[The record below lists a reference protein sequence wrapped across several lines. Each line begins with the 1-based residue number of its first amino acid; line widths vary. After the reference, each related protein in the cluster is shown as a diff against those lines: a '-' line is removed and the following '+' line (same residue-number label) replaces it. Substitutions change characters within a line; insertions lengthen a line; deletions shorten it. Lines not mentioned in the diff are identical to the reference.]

1 MVLCTYTTLNSQDH
15 VQPKPIIVEKVT
27 AAQRVENKPVE
38 AFKKE
43 DFVLDKKHIGIGKGM
58 WQTFQN
64 DLIYLCITKRIRYV
78 LLRKEFTN
86 FS

>member
-58 WQTFQN
+58 
-64 DLIYLCITKRIRYV
+64 
-78 LLRKEFTN
+78 
-86 FS
+86 

>member
-1 MVLCTYTTLNSQDH
+1 MYILLSSCAHRIYFQFVFITGVTIMVLCTYTTLNSQDH

-58 WQTFQN
+58 
-64 DLIYLCITKRIRYV
+64 
-78 LLRKEFTN
+78 
-86 FS
+86 